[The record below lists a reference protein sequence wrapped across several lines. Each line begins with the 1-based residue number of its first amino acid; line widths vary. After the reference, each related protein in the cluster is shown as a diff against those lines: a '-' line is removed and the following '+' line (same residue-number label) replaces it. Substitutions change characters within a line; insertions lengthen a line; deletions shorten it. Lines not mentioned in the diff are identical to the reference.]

1 MTYSLRFVPEVEED
15 AINGHLWYES
25 KSKGLGEEFLRIF
38 YAAASAISHNPLQYP
53 IVYHEFRRCLLRRFP
68 YAVYFQVDNNQIIV
82 FGLFHCARNPQIMKL
97 ELNDRQ

>member
-1 MTYSLRFVPEVEED
+1 MTYNLRFVPEVEED
-15 AINGHLWYES
+15 GINGHLWYES

-68 YAVYFQVDNNQIIV
+68 YAVYFQVDYCIRIIPLCAQSANNE
-82 FGLFHCARNPQIMKL
+82 ARV
-97 ELNDRQ
+97 E